1 MSKTTM
7 AVSQTQQV
15 SYSASIP
22 LSQNCLI
29 QVDLH
34 QNFFFFLIICVLADF
49 LMKHSVI
56 YFSCL
61 EKIQTQTT
69 LLQCCQ

>member
-1 MSKTTM
+1 MSKRTM
-7 AVSQTQQV
+7 AVSLTQQV

-34 QNFFFFLIICVLADF
+34 QNSFFL
-49 LMKHSVI
+49 
-56 YFSCL
+56 
-61 EKIQTQTT
+61 
-69 LLQCCQ
+69 